1 MSNTP
6 SQSDVLAKSESRP
19 DIATPWNKTSP
30 QKAVTSI
37 VPALFP
43 LLVASILV
51 KTTGLDG
58 KLGFAFAWVLT
69 SLFVVIVWPLVLR
82 KPAMRGDLFLQTSVV
97 IAAVTFLSAVFWL
110 LQSVLVPG
118 LKAFRFSLLVHDS
131 ATLGVDTPLNEGGL
145 LHAILGTL
153 VIVGLATVISVPF
166 GILAALYITEVR
178 GRLVPYTRFFIQ
190 AMSGVPSIVAGLFIY
205 AALIV
210 SKVLPFTGLTGS
222 LALAILMLP
231 TVARTAEEV
240 IRLVPDELRYAA
252 LALGGT
258 QMRTVLQIV
267 IPSARNGLI
276 TATILGIARVAGET
290 APLLLT
296 AFGSN
301 TTNLNPFSGTMATL
315 PWYIFTQ
322 MTLGTE
328 NDTARAWVA
337 AVVLLAMVSI
347 FFVLARLLG
356 KSSLGKK

>member
-1 MSNTP
+1 MFLAIAPTLIP
-6 SQSDVLAKSESRP
+6 IVLA
-19 DIATPWNKTSP
+19 
-30 QKAVTSI
+30 SI
-37 VPALFP
+37 V
-43 LLVASILV
+43 V
-51 KTTGLDG
+51 KTTGFDG
-58 KLGFAFAWVLT
+58 KLGFVFPWFVFSMITVL
-69 SLFVVIVWPLVLR
+69 LWPLALHQ
-82 KPAMRGDLFLQTSVV
+82 PAIRGDLFMQSAVV
-97 IAAVTFLSAVFWL
+97 FAGGIFMGAVTWL
-110 LQSVLVPG
+110 LQSVFTPG
-118 LKAFRFSLLVHDS
+118 LRAFRASLLLRDS
-131 ATLGVDTPLNEGGL
+131 ATVGVDTPLNQGGL
-145 LHAILGTL
+145 LHAIIGTL
-153 VIVGLATVISVPF
+153 IIVGLATLISVPF

-178 GRLVPYTRFFIQ
+178 GKLVPYTRFFIQ

-258 QMRTVLQIV
+258 QMRTVLQV
-267 IPSARNGLI
+267 VLPSARTGLI

-301 TTNLNPFSGTMATL
+301 STNLNPFSGTMATL

-322 MTLGTE
+322 MQFGTE

-337 AVVLLAMVSI
+337 ALVLLALVSI
-347 FFVLARLLG
+347 FFILARTLG
-356 KSSLGKK
+356 RSAAGRR

>member
-1 MSNTP
+1 MATTIEI
-6 SQSDVLAKSESRP
+6 QRP
-19 DIATPWNKTSP
+19 WRELSVKKVATAIT
-30 QKAVTSI
+30 
-37 VPALFP
+37 PALIP
-43 LLVASILV
+43 ILIASILV

-58 KLGFAFAWVLT
+58 KLGFVFSWVLASSAT
-69 SLFVVIVWPLVLR
+69 IVIWPIAIKR
-82 KPAMRGDLFLQTSVV
+82 RATRGDLFMQTSVV
-97 IAAVTFLSAVFWL
+97 FAGGIFLGAVAWL
-110 LQSVLVPG
+110 FQSVLAPG
-118 LKAFRFSLLVHDS
+118 LRAIRFSLLVKDS
-131 ATLGVDTPLNEGGL
+131 ATVGVDTPLDQGGL
-145 LHAILGTL
+145 LHAILGSL

-178 GRLVPYTRFFIQ
+178 GRLVPFTRFFIQ

-258 QMRTVLQIV
+258 QMRTVLQV
-267 IPSARNGLI
+267 VLPSARTGLI

-322 MTLGTE
+322 MQFGTE

-337 AVVLLAMVSI
+337 ALVLMFIVAM
-347 FFVLARLLG
+347 FFVLARTLG
-356 KSSLGKK
+356 KSKMARR

>member
-1 MSNTP
+1 MSREVANP
-6 SQSDVLAKSESRP
+6 EVAQSQRPWRTQSPRRIFLAFAP
-19 DIATPWNKTSP
+19 TLIPIICA
-30 QKAVTSI
+30 SI
-37 VPALFP
+37 V
-43 LLVASILV
+43 V
-51 KTTGLDG
+51 KSTGFDG
-58 KLGFAFAWVLT
+58 KLGFVFPWFVFSLITVL
-69 SLFVVIVWPLVLR
+69 LWPLALR
-82 KPAMRGDLFLQTSVV
+82 QPAIRGDLFMQ
-97 IAAVTFLSAVFWL
+97 SAVVFAGGIFMGAVLWL
-110 LQSVLVPG
+110 LQSVFTPG
-118 LKAFRFSLLVHDS
+118 LRAFRASLLLRDS
-131 ATLGVDTPLNEGGL
+131 ETVGVDTPLNQGGL

-153 VIVGLATVISVPF
+153 IIVGLATLISVPF

-178 GRLVPYTRFFIQ
+178 GKLVPYTRFFIQ

-210 SKVLPFTGLTGS
+210 SKILPFTGLTGS

-240 IRLVPDELRYAA
+240 IRLVPDELRYAS

-258 QMRTVLQIV
+258 QMRTVLQV
-267 IPSARNGLI
+267 VLPSARTGLI

-301 TTNLNPFSGTMATL
+301 STNLNPFSGTMATL

-322 MTLGTE
+322 MQFGTE

-337 AVVLLAMVSI
+337 ALVLLALVSI
-347 FFVLARLLG
+347 FFILARTLG
-356 KSSLGKK
+356 RSPAGRR

>member
-1 MSNTP
+1 MNNKVEIQKP
-6 SQSDVLAKSESRP
+6 WRELSRKRV
-19 DIATPWNKTSP
+19 ATAIT
-30 QKAVTSI
+30 
-37 VPALFP
+37 PALIP
-43 LLVASILV
+43 IIVASILV

-58 KLGFAFAWVLT
+58 KLGFVFSWVLAPIAT
-69 SLFVVIVWPLVLR
+69 IVIWPIAIKR
-82 KPAMRGDLFLQTSVV
+82 PASRGDLFMQTSFVFAGG
-97 IAAVTFLSAVFWL
+97 IFLGAVAWL
-110 LQSVLVPG
+110 FQSVLAPG
-118 LKAFRFSLLVHDS
+118 LRAFRFSLLVHDA
-131 ATLGVDTPLNEGGL
+131 ATVGVDTPLDQGGL
-145 LHAILGTL
+145 LHAILGSL
-153 VIVGLATVISVPF
+153 VIVGLATLISVPF

-178 GRLVPYTRFFIQ
+178 GRLVPFTRFFIQ

-258 QMRTVLQIV
+258 QMRTVLQV
-267 IPSARNGLI
+267 VLPSARTGLI

-328 NDTARAWVA
+328 NDVARAWVA
-337 AVVLLAMVSI
+337 ALVLMVIVAM
-347 FFVLARLLG
+347 FFVLARTLG
-356 KSSLGKK
+356 KSKMARR

>member
-1 MSNTP
+1 MSA
-6 SQSDVLAKSESRP
+6 VVAIEK
-19 DIATPWNKTSP
+19 PWRKQSP
-30 QKAVTSI
+30 QRVLSAIAPVLTPI
-37 VPALFP
+37 VA
-43 LLVASILV
+43 ASILV

-58 KLGFAFAWVLT
+58 RLGFVFSWAVV
-69 SLFVVIVWPLVLR
+69 SLITLIIWPIVTR
-82 KPAMRGDLFLQTSVV
+82 KPASRGDLFMQTSV
-97 IAAVTFLSAVFWL
+97 IFAGGIFLGAITWL

-118 LKAFRFSLLVHDS
+118 FRAFRFSLLVHDA
-131 ATLGVDTPLNEGGL
+131 ATVGVDTPLNQGGL

-153 VIVGLATVISVPF
+153 VIVGVATLISVPF

-178 GRLVPYTRFFIQ
+178 GKLVPYTRFFIQ

-210 SKVLPFTGLTGS
+210 SKVLPFTGFTGS

-258 QMRTVLQIV
+258 QMRTVLQV
-267 IPSARNGLI
+267 VLPSARNGLI

-328 NDTARAWVA
+328 NDVARAWVA
-337 AVVLLAMVSI
+337 AMVLMFIVAL
-347 FFVLARLLG
+347 FFVLARTLG
-356 KSSLGKK
+356 KSKSARR

>member
-1 MSNTP
+1 M
-6 SQSDVLAKSESRP
+6 
-19 DIATPWNKTSP
+19 
-30 QKAVTSI
+30 
-37 VPALFP
+37 
-43 LLVASILV
+43 
-51 KTTGLDG
+51 
-58 KLGFAFAWVLT
+58 
-69 SLFVVIVWPLVLR
+69 
-82 KPAMRGDLFLQTSVV
+82 QTSVV
-97 IAAVTFLSAVFWL
+97 FAGGIFLGAVAWL
-110 LQSVLVPG
+110 FQSVLAPG
-118 LKAFRFSLLVHDS
+118 LRAIRFSLLVKDS
-131 ATLGVDTPLNEGGL
+131 ATVGVDTPLDQGGL
-145 LHAILGTL
+145 LHAILGSL

-178 GRLVPYTRFFIQ
+178 GRLVPFTRFFIQ

-258 QMRTVLQIV
+258 QMRTVLQV
-267 IPSARNGLI
+267 VLPSARTGLI

-322 MTLGTE
+322 MQFGTE

-337 AVVLLAMVSI
+337 ALVLMFIVAM
-347 FFVLARLLG
+347 FFVLARTLG
-356 KSSLGKK
+356 KSKMARR

>member
-1 MSNTP
+1 MTIAP
-6 SQSDVLAKSESRP
+6 TIQRP
-19 DIATPWNKTSP
+19 WRKLSTKRFAMNAI
-30 QKAVTSI
+30 
-37 VPALFP
+37 PALIP
-43 LLVASILV
+43 ILIASILV
-51 KTTGLDG
+51 KTTGFDG
-58 KLGFAFAWVLT
+58 KLGFVFTWAMASAIVIAIWPI
-69 SLFVVIVWPLVLR
+69 VVG
-82 KPAMRGDLFLQTSVV
+82 KPSIRGDLFMQTSVLFASG
-97 IAAVTFLSAVFWL
+97 IFLSAISWL

-118 LKAFRFSLLVHDS
+118 LRAFRFSLLLHDG
-131 ATLGVDTPLNEGGL
+131 ATVGVDTPLDQGGL
-145 LHAILGTL
+145 SHAILGSL
-153 VIVGLATVISVPF
+153 VIVGLATLISVPF

-210 SKVLPFTGLTGS
+210 SKVLPFTGFTGA

-240 IRLVPDELRYAA
+240 IRLVPDELRFAA

-258 QMRTVLQIV
+258 QMRTVLQV
-267 IPSARNGLI
+267 VLPSARNGLI

-301 TTNLNPFSGTMATL
+301 TNNLNPFDGTMATL

-328 NDTARAWVA
+328 NDVARAWVA
-337 AVVLLAMVSI
+337 ALVLMAIVALFFLLA
-347 FFVLARLLG
+347 RKLG
-356 KSSLGKK
+356 KSGTLRR

>member
-1 MSNTP
+1 M
-6 SQSDVLAKSESRP
+6 
-19 DIATPWNKTSP
+19 
-30 QKAVTSI
+30 
-37 VPALFP
+37 
-43 LLVASILV
+43 
-51 KTTGLDG
+51 
-58 KLGFAFAWVLT
+58 
-69 SLFVVIVWPLVLR
+69 
-82 KPAMRGDLFLQTSVV
+82 QTSVV
-97 IAAVTFLSAVFWL
+97 FAGGIFLGAVAWL
-110 LQSVLVPG
+110 FQSVLAPG
-118 LKAFRFSLLVHDS
+118 LRAIRFSLLVKDS
-131 ATLGVDTPLNEGGL
+131 ATVGVDTPLDQGGL
-145 LHAILGTL
+145 LHAILGSL
-153 VIVGLATVISVPF
+153 VIVGLATLISVPF

-210 SKVLPFTGLTGS
+210 SKVLPFTGFTGA

-258 QMRTVLQIV
+258 QMRTVLQV
-267 IPSARNGLI
+267 VLPSARNGLI

-301 TTNLNPFSGTMATL
+301 TNNLNPFEGTMATL

-328 NDTARAWVA
+328 NDVARAWVA
-337 AVVLLAMVSI
+337 ALVLMVI
-347 FFVLARLLG
+347 VALFFVLARTLG
-356 KSSLGKK
+356 KSGPARR

>member
-1 MSNTP
+1 MSI
-6 SQSDVLAKSESRP
+6 KSENLNSAEKIERP
-19 DIATPWNKTSP
+19 WTKWSKRRILNSL
-30 QKAVTSI
+30 
-37 VPALFP
+37 VPSLLP
-43 LLVASILV
+43 LITASVIV

-58 KLGFAFAWVLT
+58 KAGFMVGWILSAA
-69 SLFVVIVWPLVLR
+69 VVVVVWPIVMK
-82 KPAMRGDLFLQTSVV
+82 KPNARGDIFIQSAIWFAMAIFT
-97 IAAVTFLSAVFWL
+97 AAIGWL
-110 LQSVLVPG
+110 LQSIFSPG
-118 LKAFRFSLLVHDS
+118 LKAFRFSLLASDS
-131 ATLGVDTPLNEGGL
+131 TTLGVDTPLDQGGL
-145 LHAILGTL
+145 LHAILGSL
-153 VIVGLATVISVPF
+153 IVVGLATLISVPF

-178 GRLVPYTRFFIQ
+178 GRLVPLTRFFIQ

-210 SKVLPFTGLTGS
+210 SQVLPFTGFTGS

-240 IRLVPDELRYAA
+240 IRLVPDDLRNAA

-267 IPSARNGLI
+267 IPTARTGLI

-301 TTNLNPFSGTMATL
+301 STNLNPFEGTMATL

-322 MTLGTE
+322 MSLGTE
-328 NDTARAWVA
+328 NDVARAWVA
-337 AVVLLAMVSI
+337 AVVLLVMVAG
-347 FFVLARLLG
+347 FFVAARLLG
-356 KSSLGKK
+356 RPKSMKR